1 MTLRFLGMHEAF
13 FRSRAAQTV
22 RDPQTHIEF
31 EFRADELVQ
40 IETSNKVAFTINSW
54 LTSADWCS
62 TPEPT
67 HIVFSRRLTC
77 AH

>member
-31 EFRADELVQ
+31 EFHADELVQ
-40 IETSNKVAFTINSW
+40 IETSNKVAFTINS
-54 LTSADWCS
+54 
-62 TPEPT
+62 
-67 HIVFSRRLTC
+67 
-77 AH
+77 